1 MKMVTVLLLGFVC
14 SIHFGQKAASELE
27 TEQQG
32 SAILIEIHVDLKH
45 PARGCQTSDG
55 WKQELKAPVKYQKV
69 SITPLWSLNP
79 K

>member
-1 MKMVTVLLLGFVC
+1 MVTVFCSVLSAASTLGK
-14 SIHFGQKAASELE
+14 KAASELE

-32 SAILIEIHVDLKH
+32 SAILIEIRVDLKH